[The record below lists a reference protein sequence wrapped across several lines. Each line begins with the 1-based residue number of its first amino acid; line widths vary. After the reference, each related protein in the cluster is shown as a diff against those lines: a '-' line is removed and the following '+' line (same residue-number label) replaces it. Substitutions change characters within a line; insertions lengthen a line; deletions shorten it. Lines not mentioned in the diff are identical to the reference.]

1 MPEFDKNIGT
11 RAEVFHGTA
20 KKTSG
25 GLMKTDLKLNDRGR
39 IVSKHASEVAKKA
52 NRLEKLGFKTEPG
65 EFRLFKKSDGK
76 KRK

>member
-1 MPEFDKNIGT
+1 MPSKTIGT

-20 KKTSG
+20 DHTSG
-25 GLMKTDLKLNDRGR
+25 GLKKNDLKLNDRGR
-39 IVSKHASEVAKKA
+39 IVSKKASATASKI

-76 KRK
+76 RK